1 MQASNILDLTNSE
14 EKINSKISALKTG
27 VDVLK
32 SEKDLQKSVAN
43 SFQKS
48 QETIT
53 SQLNKIK
60 DLQKRFQRD
69 PPNSMDQLLGFLGQ
83 TRGKNIET
91 LKYLRRKIL
100 DVSASLEPKMV
111 TILKEE
117 SIKALGCSQE
127 QTYKGNTQQSFQLQ
141 PLATRPIGPND
152 GFLYIPVQSV
162 DFFSNL
168 KNSPDSLIGK
178 VYYEKPE
185 PSADQ
190 IFKPFGGKENYP
202 MNKQLY
208 QIMESSNQGR
218 SMNQILGKDYQGIS
232 GQPLLTFNTH
242 LTMVSVYQEIFSELL

>member
-32 SEKDLQKSVAN
+32 SEKDLQKSVAD

-100 DVSASLEPKMV
+100 DVSASLEPN
-111 TILKEE
+111 
-117 SIKALGCSQE
+117 G
-127 QTYKGNTQQSFQLQ
+127 Y
-141 PLATRPIGPND
+141 
-152 GFLYIPVQSV
+152 
-162 DFFSNL
+162 
-168 KNSPDSLIGK
+168 NSK
-178 VYYEKPE
+178 RR
-185 PSADQ
+185 
-190 IFKPFGGKENYP
+190 IFKSFGLFSRTDIQREYSTKFPNTTLG
-202 MNKQLY
+202 NKTNRTQ
-208 QIMESSNQGR
+208 
-218 SMNQILGKDYQGIS
+218 
-232 GQPLLTFNTH
+232 
-242 LTMVSVYQEIFSELL
+242 